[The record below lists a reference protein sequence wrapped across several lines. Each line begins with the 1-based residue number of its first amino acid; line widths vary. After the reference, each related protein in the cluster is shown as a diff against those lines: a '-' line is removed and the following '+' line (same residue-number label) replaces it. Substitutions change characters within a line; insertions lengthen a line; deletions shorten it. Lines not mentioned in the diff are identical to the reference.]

1 MAQRLS
7 SKSKKAGP
15 NIIRGFRRELT
26 YFEVPVRSDIPKSSY
41 ADRGAIKEVFNEVDE
56 EAIAQLAS
64 ERENST
70 NHDGQKDSTVSD
82 DFVETIYGHCS
93 SKIPIRSY
101 GKLNYN
107 VNAYYGGCTALYF
120 VSNASG
126 NNKNETC
133 VELLLVRSGF
143 DCNHV
148 EVSPIASSQDG
159 YFNPA
164 NSHYVDEEGTFIGD
178 CQYGNNYLMLLTN
191 DCCYGN
197 LRNGIYIE
205 SQNKKVLLQLPI
217 PVCEEDSCG
226 LTLILCSG
234 SDGVKCYNAVYILR
248 TGVSNTKFESKL
260 VSGEDKFIFDI
271 GESHIV
277 TVHGPPNS
285 RYGIFHNANNPTS
298 KQNHVL
304 VTQTQCLTG
313 KQTLLTRLPEQCTL
327 VVLCSNSYGV
337 EDCTISSVYFLAIN
351 NQKLEDVQEVA
362 GSFGTDCKKSNVW
375 KFEIEDGE
383 LMVIGPNE
391 PCKYSVLSNVK
402 ASKVDLISC
411 ITQDGCL
418 ATVEPT
424 RTTGN
429 VKVTMEEVVG
439 HVNKS
444 STIRIML
451 DHNFVH
457 TISIDELTYR
467 DGEYTFSYQWQE
479 NEKYVGYH
487 KVRIFVIRKNLNTD
501 EDVFIEL
508 PGSPCSLTRQKPG
521 VVYALNCAGPAYQ
534 DLNDIVYSSE
544 HLQFANFDNKF
555 LSGMQSKAVGSV
567 KTQTILPTSM
577 LNSHD
582 GFLYSVSRSAYTEL
596 KSEQRF
602 KYKVNGIPN
611 GSYKLRLHLVDVP
624 EDMTFNGR
632 PISKDIQEKIEAM
645 KKPGDFVGPT
655 CYCVDIN
662 VDINSNFLQIE
673 SESKD
678 VHRHA
683 DQICAFALL
692 DMTYSDKIVTESQRK
707 QEYIERQKV
716 IDKIPPLTTI
726 NTRKNMSIVGWS
738 QNLLHNPTG
747 ENGDLTFWKTE
758 GDIKVCD
765 GGYDTDTC
773 FVTSHIWGCKYQEV
787 NLLDYFTE
795 EYLDTSPG
803 IMVLEDYKEG
813 DFGGGNYCFTAQLL
827 SADRKVLKE
836 YTTGE
841 VGPLYYLHSE
851 WEEANII
858 FSDYGSGVRFVA
870 FSSKGKDSK
879 SRAGFFGP
887 YISGAEV
894 RVKKKYTQAEHDSYA
909 DIPQMDKA
917 VSKSAAER
925 LVSKVLTDNA
935 ALMEQFIKED
945 DVTDLPKVKSF
956 KALEDEIG
964 QESKWATLKRFLT
977 KQKLEKKREIRVF
990 VSSTFKDFAKERDEI
1005 IKTAFSEI
1013 RRFCT
1018 ERGVFFTYVDLRW
1031 GITSEQTSDGKTIA
1045 ICLQEIDRCR
1055 PFFICLMG
1063 ERYGWSQRKEAP
1075 DEVLNSTFD
1084 YAIESYPNL
1093 KWIDEFRYGSSVTQL
1108 EVLQGV
1114 LNNPNVSKD
1123 KCFFYMREPPS
1134 KEKVSSLEY
1143 KNLSSESE
1151 WHHQQQERLKT
1162 QVKEHPLGLNI
1173 TTFKSA
1179 IEVANIIKRD
1189 LEQCINIDFPKGT
1202 ELTQLERMRE
1212 AHNAFGEARQRVY
1225 IGRQDYFKNI
1235 TEARDK
1241 GITKP
1246 FIILGESGSGKSS
1259 LIANWAKKIED
1270 AEATTFVFVHFIGSS
1285 ADSSD
1290 YIKLIRRLFEEM
1302 NIFYDFDMQIPT
1314 SDSLLI
1320 NDIGK
1325 WLRMAGSRTKVVIV
1339 LDALNQLD
1347 DGTGE
1352 DGSEHDLMWIPDELP
1367 SNVFMLC
1374 STLPGRAMQS
1384 CLRNKWPNMKVEP
1397 LQESQKMQIITDYLQ
1412 GVYGKTLNSEQK
1424 IMLVNAQQTSNPLY
1438 LKSLLDEIRIFGSFR
1453 QLTDKIKEYLSA
1465 RNPQELF
1472 AKILERL
1479 EHDFETGTNP
1489 RKYLVRD
1496 ATTALWCS
1504 NRGMS
1509 ESELIELL
1517 DIPSAI
1523 WSPFYLSL
1531 YENLV
1536 NRNGILNFFHDH
1548 LRQAVAKK
1556 YHSTKEDK
1564 IEGYSRL
1571 ADYFSSKETSNR
1583 TVEEMPFLLLKAKKM
1598 DRLKATVSDFDV
1610 FYRLADDEDGIFEL
1624 IKAWRKLGGYSLAE
1638 EAYMSELL
1646 KIPKTT
1652 IRDDMK
1658 YYCKLFSLLGNFFQ
1672 TLGLT
1677 HAAKKVYKTLVKQ
1690 LELSYDETHDTI
1702 VYSAYGQSWKYRC
1715 NHPEVIKALQNLGT
1729 VYTQLGRYD
1738 KAISVYKDAICRQ
1751 NKIETPSQKI
1761 QVCDGLLGLATL
1773 YFYKDNMLEA
1783 KKLTTRALELAT
1795 NVIGRKHHFVSDIYT
1810 KLGQLNYEQH
1820 RLDEALPY
1828 YVQDLKVTRSE
1839 VGTNHPY
1846 TANVLNEIGLVYDDK
1861 NHQIAGEL
1869 FEEALRIFLDA
1880 YGNNYLVTGVIRFN
1894 LGAFYYGD
1902 NHFAKAKYQFEEA
1915 YRIHVMFLGENH
1927 PDTIRVK
1934 GALDLVK

>member
-15 NIIRGFRRELT
+15 NIIRGYRRELT
-26 YFEVPVRSDIPKSSY
+26 YFEVPVRSDIPKTTY
-41 ADRGAIKEVFNEVDE
+41 ADRGVIKEIFDEVDE
-56 EAIAQLAS
+56 EAIAKLAS

-70 NHDGQKDSTVSD
+70 VLQDQRDTTVSD
-82 DFVETIYGHCS
+82 DFVKTIYGHCL
-93 SKIPIRSY
+93 SKIPTRSY
-101 GKLNYN
+101 GKINFN

-120 VSNASG
+120 VSCASG

-133 VELLLVRSGF
+133 VELLLLRSGF

-178 CQYGNNYLMLLTN
+178 CQYGTNHLMLLAN
-191 DCCYGN
+191 DCRYGN
-197 LRNGIYIE
+197 LRNGIYVE
-205 SQNKKVLLQLPI
+205 SQNKKPLLHLPV
-217 PVCEEDSCG
+217 PMCKEDSCG

-234 SDGVKCYNAVYILR
+234 SDGVKYHNAVYILR
-248 TGVSNTKFESKL
+248 TGVSNRKFESKL
-260 VSGEDKFIFDI
+260 VSGEDKFKFDL
-271 GESHIV
+271 GENHMV
-277 TVHGPPNS
+277 TVHGPSNS
-285 RYGIFHNANNPTS
+285 RYGLFHNANNPTS
-298 KQNHVL
+298 KQNQNVL
-304 VTQTQCLTG
+304 VTQTQCLSG
-313 KQTLLTRLPEQCTL
+313 KHTLLTKLHEQCTL

-337 EDCTISSVYFLAIN
+337 EDCTISSMYFLAIN
-351 NQKLEDVQEVA
+351 NQNLEDIQEVA
-362 GSFGTDCKKSNVW
+362 GSFGTDCKKSNIW
-375 KFEIEDGE
+375 KFEIVDGK
-383 LMVIGPNE
+383 LVVIGPNE
-391 PCKYSVLSNVK
+391 PCKYAVLSNVK
-402 ASKVDLISC
+402 ASYMDLVSC
-411 ITQDGCL
+411 ISQDGCL
-418 ATVEPT
+418 ATGEST
-424 RTTGN
+424 KTTGN
-429 VKVTMEEVVG
+429 VKVTMEEITG
-439 HVNKS
+439 HLNKS

-467 DGEYTFSYQWQE
+467 DGEYIFSYQWQD

-487 KVRIFVIRKNLNTD
+487 KVRIFAIKKNLNTD

-508 PGSPCSLTRQKPG
+508 SGSPCSITRQKPG
-521 VVYALNCAGPAYQ
+521 VIYALNCAGPAYQ

-544 HLQFANFDNKF
+544 HYQFANFDSNF

-582 GFLYSVSRSAYTEL
+582 GFLYSVSRSAYTEQ

-602 KYKVNGIPN
+602 RYKVNGIPN
-611 GSYKLRLHLVDVP
+611 GSYKLRVHVVDVP

-632 PISKDIQEKIEAM
+632 PISKDIKEIIETM
-645 KKPGDFVGPT
+645 KKPGDLVGPT

-662 VDINSNFLQIE
+662 VDIHSNFFEIE

-692 DMTYSDKIVTESQRK
+692 DMTYSDKIFTESQKK

-758 GDIKVCD
+758 GDIRVCD

-773 FVTSHIWGCKYQEV
+773 FVTSHIWGSKYQEV

-827 SADRKVLKE
+827 STDRKVLKE

-894 RVKKKYTQAEHDSYA
+894 RVKKKSTQSEDDSYA

-917 VSKSAAER
+917 DSKLAVER

-945 DVTDLPKVKSF
+945 DVQDLPNMKLSS
-956 KALEDEIG
+956 ALEDETG
-964 QESKWATLKRFLT
+964 QESKWALLKRFLT

-1013 RRFCT
+1013 RRLCT

-1055 PFFICLMG
+1055 PYFICLMG
-1063 ERYGWSQRKEAP
+1063 ERYGWSQRKEDP
-1075 DEVLNSTFD
+1075 DDVLNSTFD

-1123 KCFFYMREPPS
+1123 KCFFYMRDPPS
-1134 KEKVSSLEY
+1134 KEKVSSQEY

-1179 IEVANIIKRD
+1179 TEVANNIKRD
-1189 LEQCINIDFPKGT
+1189 LEQCVNIDFPKGT

-1352 DGSEHDLMWIPDELP
+1352 DGSEHDLMWIPEELP

-1479 EHDFETGTNP
+1479 EHDFETGTNS

-1517 DIPSAI
+1517 D
-1523 WSPFYLSL
+1523 
-1531 YENLV
+1531 
-1536 NRNGILNFFHDH
+1536 
-1548 LRQAVAKK
+1548 
-1556 YHSTKEDK
+1556 
-1564 IEGYSRL
+1564 
-1571 ADYFSSKETSNR
+1571 
-1583 TVEEMPFLLLKAKKM
+1583 
-1598 DRLKATVSDFDV
+1598 VS
-1610 FYRLADDEDGIFEL
+1610 
-1624 IKAWRKLGGYSLAE
+1624 
-1638 EAYMSELL
+1638 
-1646 KIPKTT
+1646 
-1652 IRDDMK
+1652 IRM
-1658 YYCKLFSLLGNFFQ
+1658 
-1672 TLGLT
+1672 
-1677 HAAKKVYKTLVKQ
+1677 
-1690 LELSYDETHDTI
+1690 
-1702 VYSAYGQSWKYRC
+1702 R
-1715 NHPEVIKALQNLGT
+1715 
-1729 VYTQLGRYD
+1729 
-1738 KAISVYKDAICRQ
+1738 
-1751 NKIETPSQKI
+1751 
-1761 QVCDGLLGLATL
+1761 
-1773 YFYKDNMLEA
+1773 
-1783 KKLTTRALELAT
+1783 
-1795 NVIGRKHHFVSDIYT
+1795 
-1810 KLGQLNYEQH
+1810 
-1820 RLDEALPY
+1820 
-1828 YVQDLKVTRSE
+1828 
-1839 VGTNHPY
+1839 
-1846 TANVLNEIGLVYDDK
+1846 
-1861 NHQIAGEL
+1861 
-1869 FEEALRIFLDA
+1869 
-1880 YGNNYLVTGVIRFN
+1880 
-1894 LGAFYYGD
+1894 
-1902 NHFAKAKYQFEEA
+1902 
-1915 YRIHVMFLGENH
+1915 
-1927 PDTIRVK
+1927 
-1934 GALDLVK
+1934 